1 MIPLPLAR
9 IAEITSGALSGM
21 ADPRAVVRGPV
32 VIDSRAVEPG
42 SLFVAIKGAR
52 VDGHDYAAQAVRAG
66 AVAVLAGRPV
76 DAPAVIVPDAAAALA
91 ELAAAQVRT
100 LPKVTVIG
108 VTGSA
113 GKTSTKDLLAKL
125 TGRIGSTIAPVGSFN
140 NELGHPLTVLR
151 ADLETRFMVLE
162 LAARNIGHIKD
173 LTRIAPPQI
182 GVVLNVGTAHLG
194 VFGGK
199 EAIAKAKGELV
210 EALPRTGVAVLNAD
224 DPLVRGMASRT
235 EARVTYFGCGEAAAI
250 RAEGVVI
257 DNRGRASFT
266 LRTPSGAAH
275 VSLKLYGAH
284 AVSNAL
290 AAAAAGYELGLPVA
304 TIAEELSEATPR
316 SRWRME
322 VTDRADGVT
331 VVNDAYNA
339 NPDSMKAAFEAF
351 ATLGKGRR
359 RFAVIAAL
367 RELGDEGPA
376 LNAELGRL
384 AGGAGLAGLI
394 VAGPDA
400 GPVLDGAH
408 EAAQATA
415 QEPAAHT
422 TFSQGAPGPI
432 GAGPTGA
439 GPGGAVPGVVA
450 PAWPS
455 VPGAGIS
462 GPQTPAGPAQ
472 TPPGPLSG
480 PHGPAPQD
488 RQPTGPEQGPAQSWY
503 GPDAEHGAPQGW
515 YGPDTGVPQPA
526 PGPGWQ
532 VPDEGAVPPGPGWHG
547 QENDG
552 SGQEWQGPP
561 AAGGPLIGGLPG
573 GAPVSGPPGA
583 PGGPQADGSPTV
595 PGGLPVGAPPGGSP
609 VGAPPVVPG
618 GPVMGGLP
626 GGPGGVPMG
635 MAPETPG
642 GAPGVPGG
650 TPAGAPGGPPPG
662 LPSGMPSGPPP
673 GTPPG
678 MPPGGPGGPPVGGP
692 AAGPGGGAHYGQPTR
707 IVHVP
712 DAEAAAAELGSWLR
726 PGDAVLIKG
735 PRAMG
740 LERTAEII
748 LGGSPQ

>member
-113 GKTSTKDLLAKL
+113 GKTSTKDLLAKI
-125 TGRIGSTIAPVGSFN
+125 TARIGATIAPVGSFN

-210 EALPRTGVAVLNAD
+210 ESLPRTGVAVLNAD

-235 EARVTYFGCGEAAAI
+235 EARVTYFGCGESAAI
-250 RAEGVVI
+250 RAEGIVI
-257 DNRGRASFT
+257 DSRGRASFT

-367 RELGDEGPA
+367 RELGEEGPA

-394 VAGPDA
+394 VAGPEA

-408 EAAQATA
+408 EAAQTAALELAARMTAPATLP
-415 QEPAAHT
+415 Q
-422 TFSQGAPGPI
+422 PGPGPGPTGGPVDVGPMGPGQTGI
-432 GAGPTGA
+432 GGPQAGPGPTGQGPMGA
-439 GPGGAVPGVVA
+439 GPGGAVPGAVA
-450 PAWPS
+450 PGRPS
-455 VPGAGIS
+455 VPGAGIP
-462 GPQTPAGPAQ
+462 GPQAPAGPAQ
-472 TPPGPLSG
+472 TPPGP
-480 PHGPAPQD
+480 PHGPAPRG
-488 RQPTGPEQGPAQSWY
+488 RQPDGPGQGPAHSWN

-515 YGPDTGVPQPA
+515 YGPDAEHGAPRTGWQTPDAGGPRSWYGPEAGGAQPQGL
-526 PGPGWQ
+526 PGPDAGVHQPVPGSGWQ
-532 VPDEGAVPPGPGWHG
+532 VPDEGAVPPGQGWHG
-547 QENDG
+547 QEDDG
-552 SGQEWQGPP
+552 QGRQSPP
-561 AAGGPLIGGLPG
+561 AAGGPLIGG
-573 GAPVSGPPGA
+573 
-583 PGGPQADGSPTV
+583 
-595 PGGLPVGAPPGGSP
+595 
-609 VGAPPVVPG
+609 
-618 GPVMGGLP
+618 
-626 GGPGGVPMG
+626 
-635 MAPETPG
+635 
-642 GAPGVPGG
+642 
-650 TPAGAPGGPPPG
+650 APGGPPPG
-662 LPSGMPSGPPP
+662 MPPVTSPV
-673 GTPPG
+673 TPPG
-678 MPPGGPGGPPVGGP
+678 MPPGAPGGPPVGGP
-692 AAGPGGGAHYGQPTR
+692 VGPGGGAHYGQPTR

-712 DAEAAAAELGSWLR
+712 DAEAAAAELGPWLR